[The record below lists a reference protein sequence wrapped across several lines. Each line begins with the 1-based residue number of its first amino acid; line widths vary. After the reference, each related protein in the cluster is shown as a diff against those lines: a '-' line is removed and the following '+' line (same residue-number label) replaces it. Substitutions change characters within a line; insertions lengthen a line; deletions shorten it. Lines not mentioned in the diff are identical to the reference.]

1 MPEEVYAIGTLITIL
16 ASIAGIWSAWRR
28 RQIMKR
34 ILKSLTPE
42 QRRAIGLDDPP
53 TANPQPPTD

>member
-16 ASIAGIWSAWRR
+16 ATIAGIWSAWRR

-53 TANPQPPTD
+53 AD